1 MADYKC
7 ISCGYIT
14 DSKKELACPECGYHM
29 FPLPYVRRELLAKE
43 IIAFITKLR
52 PSSVKAEDLNFYREN
67 EKAGRITKSKDDQ
80 HFPNLEK
87 MRKYA
92 ATVDKTSDFIERL
105 EEIVEQI
112 KKHIQEVYKQNYNVD
127 FSSVENQIRDYDEI
141 LVIACKRISIEWNP
155 DAFVFP
161 ACTAA
166 YSETPDDSLIPTA
179 VKILD
184 KVKVIIEKYKKF
196 IRTNNIYVST
206 HKSIYKKCMKKEEG
220 DSDIVVLEK
229 CLEYAAAENDKK
241 YILDFMED
249 GIKET
254 KSMLTAIWCCI
265 NTVMESNLLVKAYHF
280 SFDDKGSIDDKG
292 LSEFITDLVAPRYSS
307 IDSADLQALMSDKS
321 EEELWNVYNDY
332 LDMDKFGFIK
342 RDNSTLIKKGAG
354 EKKLQELVG
363 LESIKNSIEKIKAY
377 VLANKSNK
385 DLNLHMCFYGNPGT
399 GKTEVAR
406 IVADIL
412 YENKILP
419 TNKVVEVDRSGL
431 IGQYVGETPLKT
443 MHQINRAMGG
453 VLFVDEA
460 YALIPKNDSGFDYG
474 HEAVATLIKAME
486 DHRGE
491 FCVILAGYR
500 NEMHKMIASNPGFK
514 SRIQFELDFPNYSR
528 DELKRIADIMLSAKE
543 YNADEKSISK
553 ILDITD
559 IERKDPYFAN
569 ARSLRN
575 IIEQVIMCQNLR
587 TMGENKEI
595 GIADVNKYIEDNRI
609 ILPINETG
617 KEQKL
622 LSGEDEL
629 DKLIGLQTVK
639 RMVKKIRA
647 YAKKN
652 SNDPDFNIHMCF
664 IGNPGT
670 GKTEVARIMSRI
682 LYEAGVLKEAKII
695 ETDAHGLLGQYVG
708 ETGPK
713 TLDKINEATEGVL
726 FIDEAYGLLQSA
738 SVGGKTSYGDEA
750 IAVLL
755 KEMEDRRGH
764 FCVILAGYKSEM
776 KEMISSNPGLESR
789 IQFTL
794 EFPDYSDEELAQ
806 IAESFASKKEYS
818 IEAEALNR
826 IIEVADYF
834 RKRPNF
840 ANARTVRNI
849 LDQVIM
855 NQNLRTEDD
864 EDNYIIDVQD
874 VEDYITDQKIN
885 LDSPDPGKKK
895 FGFV

>member
-1 MADYKC
+1 MS
-7 ISCGYIT
+7 I
-14 DSKKELACPECGYHM
+14 
-29 FPLPYVRRELLAKE
+29 
-43 IIAFITKLR
+43 
-52 PSSVKAEDLNFYREN
+52 EN
-67 EKAGRITKSKDDQ
+67 E
-80 HFPNLEK
+80 
-87 MRKYA
+87 
-92 ATVDKTSDFIERL
+92 TSDQVVRM
-105 EEIVEQI
+105 
-112 KKHIQEVYKQNYNVD
+112 
-127 FSSVENQIRDYDEI
+127 I
-141 LVIACKRISIEWNP
+141 LQG
-155 DAFVFP
+155 
-161 ACTAA
+161 
-166 YSETPDDSLIPTA
+166 SE
-179 VKILD
+179 
-184 KVKVIIEKYKKF
+184 
-196 IRTNNIYVST
+196 
-206 HKSIYKKCMKKEEG
+206 
-220 DSDIVVLEK
+220 VVLRLSGEAGMK
-229 CLEYAAAENDKK
+229 
-241 YILDFMED
+241 
-249 GIKET
+249 
-254 KSMLTAIWCCI
+254 TA
-265 NTVMESNLLVKAYHF
+265 
-280 SFDDKGSIDDKG
+280 
-292 LSEFITDLVAPRYSS
+292 
-307 IDSADLQALMSDKS
+307 Q
-321 EEELWNVYNDY
+321 
-332 LDMDKFGFIK
+332 
-342 RDNSTLIKKGAG
+342 
-354 EKKLQELVG
+354 
-363 LESIKNSIEKIKAY
+363 
-377 VLANKSNK
+377 
-385 DLNLHMCFYGNPGT
+385 
-399 GKTEVAR
+399 
-406 IVADIL
+406 
-412 YENKILP
+412 
-419 TNKVVEVDRSGL
+419 
-431 IGQYVGETPLKT
+431 
-443 MHQINRAMGG
+443 
-453 VLFVDEA
+453 
-460 YALIPKNDSGFDYG
+460 
-474 HEAVATLIKAME
+474 
-486 DHRGE
+486 
-491 FCVILAGYR
+491 
-500 NEMHKMIASNPGFK
+500 MI
-514 SRIQFELDFPNYSR
+514 
-528 DELKRIADIMLSAKE
+528 
-543 YNADEKSISK
+543 YNALKGDLTTKGRATFWEFLKS
-553 ILDITD
+553 
-559 IERKDPYFAN
+559 
-569 ARSLRN
+569 
-575 IIEQVIMCQNLR
+575 
-587 TMGENKEI
+587 
-595 GIADVNKYIEDNRI
+595 
-609 ILPINETG
+609 G

-895 FGFV
+895 VGFV